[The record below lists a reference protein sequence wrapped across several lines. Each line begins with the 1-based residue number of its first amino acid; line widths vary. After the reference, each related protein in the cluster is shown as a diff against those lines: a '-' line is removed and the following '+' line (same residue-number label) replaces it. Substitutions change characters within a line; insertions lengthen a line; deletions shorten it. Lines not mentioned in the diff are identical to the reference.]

1 MPEAPTSAA
10 TPTKWWATSLTI
22 WGALV
27 TAVATVLPTLEPLLG
42 SGLTVELVRQLG
54 ADVVLVLQ
62 ALAGLAGTILTIYG
76 RVRATSGLARR
87 QVTVKLP
94 L

>member
-1 MPEAPTSAA
+1 MSDTSA
-10 TPTKWWATSLTI
+10 PTKWWATSLTI

-27 TAVATVLPTLEPLLG
+27 TAVATVLPTLEPFLG
-42 SGLTVELVRQLG
+42 SGITVDLVRQLG
-54 ADVVLVLQ
+54 ADVVLVVQ
-62 ALAGLAGTILTIYG
+62 ALGGLAGTILTIYG
-76 RVRATSGLARR
+76 RVRATTSLERR